1 MSSRLNIKFKG
12 QSQDFELTE
21 DGLLAN
27 LNTTQ
32 HKLEYKI
39 PFEEIKD
46 EIYTTRV
53 KGDKKV
59 ALLYISLFFNIIF
72 ALCLFFEYYD
82 YNLIYFY
89 AIILALSLPL
99 VLAFNEINKSFEEKH
114 IASSKILYFIRTSQ
128 NANEVDLFIKSIFE
142 HRNQFFKNK
151 YLKIDPIIPFHI
163 QDERILWLYTNKYI
177 TESEYEVFKDD
188 LDRYTN
194 FNPRI

>member
-1 MSSRLNIKFKG
+1 MSNRLDIKFKG
-12 QSQDFELTE
+12 QSQNFELVE
-21 DGLLAN
+21 DGILAI

-46 EIYTTRV
+46 ETYTIRV
-53 KGDKKV
+53 KGDKNV
-59 ALLYISLFFNIIF
+59 ALLYISFFFNIIF
-72 ALCLFFEYYD
+72 ALCIFFEYYS

-89 AIILALSLPL
+89 LIVLSLSLPL
-99 VLAFNEINKSFEEKH
+99 FLVFNEVNKGYEEKH
-114 IASSKILYFIRTSQ
+114 IASSKILYFIKTKQ
-128 NANEVDLFIKSIFE
+128 NADQIELFIKSIFK

-151 YLKIDPIIPFHI
+151 YLKIDPIIPTYV
-163 QDERILWLYTNKYI
+163 QEERILWLYTSKYI